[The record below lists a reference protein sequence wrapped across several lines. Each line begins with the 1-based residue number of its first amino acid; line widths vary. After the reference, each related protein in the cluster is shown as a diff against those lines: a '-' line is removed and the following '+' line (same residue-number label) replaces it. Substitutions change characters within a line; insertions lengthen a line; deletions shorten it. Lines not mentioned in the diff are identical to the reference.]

1 MAHKYVYMFKEGNA
15 TMRNLLGGKGAN
27 LAEMTNLGIP
37 VPNGFI
43 VTTEACTWYN
53 GNGKQLSADMKAQ
66 MDKCIAELE
75 TESGKKFGDAK
86 NPLLVSVRSGARA
99 SMPGMMDTVLNLG
112 MNDDVAASLAA
123 KAGDRFAYDSY
134 RRFIMMFADVVIG
147 VSKHSFEHAIDDYKT
162 KKGYKGDAD
171 MTGDDWKAI
180 VDIFKKIYHDDQG
193 KSFPTDAREQ
203 LYGAVT
209 AVFESWDNPRAFV
222 YRRMNDIPYE
232 WGTAVNVQAMVF
244 GNMGDTSGTG
254 VVFTRDCATGEN
266 VIYGEFLMN
275 AQGEDVVAGI
285 RTPRPFGELADE
297 NKAIHD
303 EFLAIARRLEKHYKF
318 VQDMEMTIEEGKLY
332 ILQTRNA
339 KCTAQAALKFA
350 VDLVAEGIM
359 TKKEA
364 VLAVD
369 PKALDQLLH
378 PVFDEAGLKKAQ
390 VLGSALAASPGAASG
405 KVYFSAEESAV
416 AHNERG
422 EKVVLVRMETSPDDI
437 IGMEVAE
444 GILTARGGMTSHA
457 AVVARGMGTCCISGC
472 EDIRFGVDGK
482 SFTLGGE
489 TIKEGDYISLNGS
502 TGIVYKGQVATIDAE
517 VTGDFGTF
525 MGWVAEVEGKVGVR
539 ANADSPKDALK
550 ALEFG
555 AEGIGLTRTEH
566 MFFEADRIARVRE
579 MILSDS
585 EDARRAALAKLL
597 PFQKGDFTGIYEV
610 MGDRP
615 VTIRLL
621 DPPLHEFMPTEAK
634 DIAALAKEMGK
645 TEQEIREK
653 VESLHEFNP
662 MIGHRGCRLAVSYP
676 EIYEMQTQAIIES
689 ALEVKK
695 AKGYDIKPEIM
706 IPLVGDFKETKYV
719 KDVIVAK
726 AEELIK
732 AAGVALSYSVGTMIE
747 IPRACLI
754 ADEIA
759 TESEFFSF
767 GTNDLTQMTY
777 GISRDDAVK
786 FLDDYVDKQVY
797 EGDPF
802 AKLDQTGV
810 GSLMKIAVEKG
821 RATRKGLKIGICG
834 EHGGDPSSIMFCS
847 KIGLDYVSCS
857 PFRVPIARLAAAQA
871 ALSGERSLTNV

>member
-66 MDKCIAELE
+66 MDKCISELE

-180 VDIFKKIYHDDQG
+180 VDIFKDIYQKDQG

-266 VIYGEFLMN
+266 TVYGEFLMN

-285 RTPRPFGELADE
+285 RTPRPFPELAQE
-297 NKAIHD
+297 NPAIYK
-303 EFLAIARRLEKHYKF
+303 EFMDIATRLEKHYKF

-378 PVFDEAGLKKAQ
+378 PVFDEAELKKAQ

-405 KVYFSAEESAV
+405 KVYFTAEESAI

-472 EDIRFGVDGK
+472 EDIRFGADGK

-489 TIKEGDYISLNGS
+489 TIKEGDFISLNGS
-502 TGIVYKGQVATIDAE
+502 TGVVYKGQVATIDAE

-579 MILSDS
+579 MILSDT
-585 EDARRAALAKLL
+585 EEARRAALAKLL

-719 KDVIVAK
+719 KEVIVAK

-821 RATRKGLKIGICG
+821 RASRKGLKIGICG
-834 EHGGDPSSIMFCS
+834 EHGGDPSSIMFCA